1 MIICDSPCKTML
13 VDFYHLKLRFEKAK
27 MIQSGQISQV
37 KGEEHQSENQ
47 TVFSTVQI
55 VKRFIERCS
64 VAEIKVDETESKLV
78 VTSKPKPTQSNNAFQ
93 GSFSIKNEMN
103 DIKSEPV
110 EIKADPDGLSFL
122 HFITSLEESSRVSDD
137 LTNSSEGS
145 VSRLP
150 AFEESTY
157 FDGDKFVL
165 RSEVPPKKLKES
177 KKRERKPDF
186 WATNVQKKLRVSG
199 QQYRSAK
206 GYIVEARSMGTP
218 CTCRKECSNKV
229 NEKNRL
235 MNFSN
240 YWNLDDM
247 VKKRK
252 FISEHIKLER
262 PMRAMKKSRAFS
274 RLILHYLDV
283 LNADGSVE
291 QIKVCKKMFLNT
303 FDISNTTVTTTLK
316 LNSQYFIEGRNE
328 SERR

>member
-1 MIICDSPCKTML
+1 
-13 VDFYHLKLRFEKAK
+13 
-27 MIQSGQISQV
+27 MIQTGQWSQIKV
-37 KGEEHQSENQ
+37 EEPPSANQ

-55 VKRFIERCS
+55 VRRFVERCS
-64 VAEIKVDETESKLV
+64 VTEIKVDENESQLT
-78 VTSKPKPTQSNNAFQ
+78 VTAKPKITPDTQSVNAFQ
-93 GSFSIKNEMN
+93 GSFN
-103 DIKSEPV
+103 IKSETTEIKPEPV
-110 EIKADPDGLSFL
+110 EVKADPDDLSFL
-122 HFITSLEESSRVSDD
+122 HFITSLEENSRVSSDFS
-137 LTNSSEGS
+137 NSSEGS
-145 VSRLP
+145 SLSRLP
-150 AFEESTY
+150 AFEESKY

-206 GYIVEARSMGTP
+206 GYIVEAKAMGSP
-218 CTCRKECSNKV
+218 CACRKDCSNKV

-235 MNFSN
+235 MNFN
-240 YWNLDDM
+240 LYWSLDDTA
-247 VKKRK
+247 KKRK
-252 FISEHIKLER
+252 FISEHIKLEK

-283 LNADGSVE
+283 LNADGSIE

-316 LNSQYFIEGRNE
+316 LNSQYFSEGRNE
-328 SERR
+328 SDRR